1 MFHTPGSK
9 NNTHKI
15 LGTLVDPLR
24 YVKTIDTVP
33 KKKQL
38 LFVGASFDTMS
49 KFKLLKLALWNQ
61 EWLQKEKERKL
72 FFNTSSTI

>member
-1 MFHTPGSK
+1 MDEADVFHTPGSK

-49 KFKLLKLALWNQ
+49 KFKAGSL
-61 EWLQKEKERKL
+61 ESGMVTERERKKII
-72 FFNTSSTI
+72 F